1 MRARTSE
8 HLNTLLYCLFFLL
21 LILTVIPAQEISH
34 PLSSNGTDPTEPRT
48 RFGAYLGS
56 TEPLSAGYIIQSSAM
71 GNWAFNHWGSIG
83 LSVPLVYADFPSSVT
98 FEVGDLELKTL
109 FAFYKSKKQSSLKSI
124 ALGVDFFLNTGNV
137 ETGTGFGQYVVGP
150 YLAASF
156 FPSPEIMLT
165 PIIEEFISLDKDDK
179 GNKKNDLS
187 LRIQTTYNFEQGI
200 WLTLTPELIIDLL
213 GEKANLWTLRSSIG
227 KMINQKSGFSFDY
240 ISQLAGEKRFNY
252 LARINYR
259 YLIK

>member
-8 HLNTLLYCLFFLL
+8 HLNTLLYCLFLLL

-48 RFGAYLGS
+48 RFDAYLGS

-124 ALGVDFFLNTGNV
+124 ALGIDFFLNTGNV